1 MDSLEKEIKDY
12 FKGQGIPLA
21 DNSNSFEK
29 LDFGFGDRDAKRY
42 FSFDVK
48 EKRQRYNM
56 NNWQVAN
63 IPEEYLF
70 ILDDLAA
77 RKILAYAPN
86 SGIIVRDNM
95 HHRYFLFTVV
105 DLYLMPKQRV
115 NRTIKKQVEA
125 YKGKWL
131 IDLRNGQ
138 MFDRLADVFKGIEAY
153 LDDRENIFLKIL
165 ECYGDYM
172 GEEIGKGGIVRVPE
186 HWQTDVDETR

>member
-1 MDSLEKEIKDY
+1 MDSLEREIKDY
-12 FKGQGIPLA
+12 FKQREIPLA
-21 DNSNSFEK
+21 DNSNSYEK
-29 LDFGFGDRDAKRY
+29 LDFAFGDKSTKRY

-56 NNWQVAN
+56 KNWQVAN

-86 SGIIVRDNM
+86 SGIVVRDNM
-95 HHRYFLFTVV
+95 RHRYFLFTVV

-131 IDLRNGQ
+131 IDLRSGQ
-138 MFDRLADVFKGIEAY
+138 KFDKLADVFDGIESY
-153 LDDRENIFLKIL
+153 LDEKKEIFLNIL

-186 HWQTDVDETR
+186 HWQTDVEETR